1 MFKAHQWWAEGH
13 LVCLNNAARNSL
25 GTGLKGRQEG
35 VSWWGKE
42 EHWEGHSLIF
52 IFTALACLGWDLF
65 VSTHRVLQKQQRFI
79 LKPCSELLFSVAISN
94 MKKSN
99 PSTSVCSIAVHS
111 HPKSS
116 RFQSE
121 HLIFPTSPLA
131 LFGASHA
138 SSFFCTANP
147 GHAGPCPEPKKI
159 YFSLV
164 WWALNKMHQ

>member
-1 MFKAHQWWAEGH
+1 MSRRAPGLSKECSWKFIRHWSKGQAGRCV
-13 LVCLNNAARNSL
+13 LV
-25 GTGLKGRQEG
+25 
-35 VSWWGKE
+35 GKRRALSK
-42 EHWEGHSLIF
+42 HSLIF
-52 IFTALACLGWDLF
+52 IFTALTCLGWDLF
-65 VSTHRVLQKQQRFI
+65 ISIHRVLQKQERFI
-79 LKPCSELLFSVAISN
+79 LKPCSELLFSVSISN

-121 HLIFPTSPLA
+121 HLVFPISPLT

-138 SSFFCTANP
+138 SSFFFCTANP
-147 GHAGPCPEPKKI
+147 GHAGPCPEPKQI

-164 WWALNKMHQ
+164 